1 MVRFLLSGIA
11 LFLTLNALSQ
21 QNISEARN
29 SVGENVTVSGIVTN
43 GGELGII
50 RYLQDETAGIAAY
63 GDAASTLQR
72 GDSVTIS
79 GTVKDYRNLLE
90 IDPIIS
96 VTVHSSGNQLPDPKI
111 ITADQIGEEYEAQ
124 IVQINNVEFVNPT
137 GSFEGDA
144 NYDLTDG
151 ENTFEIRINRNAE
164 SITDQ
169 QIPTGT
175 LNFIGLCSQFSYN
188 QNDVTTGY
196 QLLPRNMDDF
206 ILTSAVNII
215 SPVIVE
221 NITKSG
227 FTLSWRTDAEAIPEV
242 MYGTT
247 PNSSD
252 WRDITTGTTISS
264 NGEFIQEVTIAGREA
279 GSVIYAQPYS
289 YASADTAFAPLA
301 TYATESNSSGEI
313 KVYFNTDIDTTYAIH
328 QPARNIGGALD
339 DTLVA
344 YIDRAEESIDFAIYS
359 FSNIASASVPNAL
372 NRAKDRGLQ
381 IRVIACGTNQNQGL
395 NYLDQNI
402 PVLVAPDENERD
414 GIMHNK
420 FAVIDAESSNP
431 DKPIVWSGS
440 TNISYNQVVSDANNM
455 IFIQDQALARAYKIE
470 FEEMWGSNT
479 AQPNEEYSKF
489 GADKTDNTPHEFI
502 IGGNRVECYFS
513 PSDGTNQQLVN
524 AIHSADNNLNVGTM
538 LITRTDLALAISD
551 AKARG
556 VATNVLTEGD
566 ANTETVNSILSD
578 ALGSGSYVFDNVT
591 YGILH
596 HKYAV
601 IDNNKSAYDPLVI
614 TGSHNWSNSA
624 NEINDENTLIIHNE
638 DIANQYY
645 QNFTARFKA
654 NNGMLATNT
663 SLVKNQQETYF
674 YPNPARSKIKVV
686 SPEKIS
692 GIAIYNL
699 SGIKIMETEKGNSNT
714 FDVNISH
721 LNPGLYFLKVSVN
734 SGKESSHKIMV
745 IK

>member
-1 MVRFLLSGIA
+1 
-11 LFLTLNALSQ
+11 
-21 QNISEARN
+21 
-29 SVGENVTVSGIVTN
+29 
-43 GGELGII
+43 
-50 RYLQDETAGIAAY
+50 YLQDETGGIAAY
-63 GDAASTLQR
+63 GEAGSSLQP

-90 IDPIIS
+90 IDPVTS
-96 VTVHSSGNQLPDPKI
+96 VTVHSSGNTLPAPKI
-111 ITADQIGEEYEAQ
+111 LTAGQIGEEYEGQ
-124 IVQINNVEFVNPT
+124 LVQINSVEFVNPT

-164 SITDQ
+164 AIIDE
-169 QIPTGT
+169 QIPSGT
-175 LNFIGLCSQFSYN
+175 LNLIGLCSQFSYN

-206 ILTSAVNII
+206 ILTSAINII
-215 SPVIVE
+215 SPVTVK
-221 NITKSG
+221 NISKSG
-227 FTLSWRTDAEAIPEV
+227 FTLSWRTDAEATPEV

-247 PNSSD
+247 PNSND
-252 WRDITTGTTISS
+252 WRDITTGTKTTS
-264 NGEFIQEVTIAGREA
+264 NGEFIQEVIISGREA

-289 YASADTAFAPLA
+289 YASADTAFASMA
-301 TYATESNSSGEI
+301 TYATESNSTADM
-313 KVYFNTDIDTTYAIH
+313 KNYFNSEVDTTYSVYT
-328 QPARNIGGALD
+328 PAQDIGGALD

-344 YIDRAEESIDFAIYS
+344 YIDRAEESIDIAIYS
-359 FSNIASASVPNAL
+359 FYNISSASVPNAL
-372 NRAKDRGLQ
+372 NRAKNRGLQ
-381 IRVIACGTNQNQGL
+381 VRIIACGTNQNSGL
-395 NYLDQNI
+395 DYLNGDI
-402 PVLVAPDENERD
+402 PVLVAPDENNRD

-431 DKPIVWSGS
+431 DKPMVWTGS
-440 TNISYNQVVSDANNM
+440 TNISYNQIVADANNM

-470 FEEMWGSNT
+470 FEEMWGSQT
-479 AQPNEEYSKF
+479 EQPNEEFSRF
-489 GADKTDNTPHEFI
+489 GAEKTDNTPHEFI
-502 IGGNRVECYFS
+502 MGGNRVECYFS

-538 LITRTDLALAISD
+538 LITRTDLAQAISD

-578 ALGSGSYVFDNVT
+578 ELGSGSYVFDNVT

-601 IDNNKSAYDPLVI
+601 IDNNKSAFDPLVI

-645 QNFTARFKA
+645 QNFAARFKA
-654 NNGMLATNT
+654 NNGMLATPAST
-663 SLVKNQQETYF
+663 VENQQETYL
-674 YPNPARSKIKVV
+674 YPNPAWNKIKVV
-686 SPEKIS
+686 ASEKIS
-692 GIAIYNL
+692 GIKIYNL

-714 FDVNISH
+714 FDVNISD
-721 LNPGLYFLKVSVN
+721 LNPGLYFLIVNVN
-734 SGKESSHKIMV
+734 SGKESSHKISV

>member
-1 MVRFLLSGIA
+1 MVKYILSGIA
-11 LFLTLNALSQ
+11 LLFAFNALSQ
-21 QNISEARN
+21 QNISDARN
-29 SVGENVTVSGIVTN
+29 SVGDNVTVSGIVTN

-63 GDAASTLQR
+63 GNSVSNLKQ

-90 IDPIIS
+90 IDPVSS
-96 VTVHSSGNQLPDPKI
+96 VTVHSSGNQLPAPKI
-111 ITADQIGEEYEAQ
+111 ITIDQIGEEFEGQ
-124 IVQINNVEFVNPT
+124 LVQINDIEFVNPT

-144 NYDLTDG
+144 NYNLTDG

-164 SITDQ
+164 AIIDE

-175 LNFIGLCSQFSYN
+175 LNLTGLCSQFSYN

-196 QLLPRNMDDF
+196 QLLPRDMGDF
-206 ILTSAVNII
+206 ILTSAINII
-215 SPVIVE
+215 SPVTVE
-221 NITKSG
+221 NISKSG
-227 FTLSWRTDAEAIPEV
+227 FTLSWRTDTEATPEV
-242 MYGTT
+242 RYGTT
-247 PNSSD
+247 PNSND
-252 WRDITTGTTISS
+252 WQDITTGTTTAS
-264 NGEFIQEVTIAGREA
+264 NGEFIQKVTIAGREA
-279 GSVIYAQPYS
+279 GSIIYAQPYS
-289 YASADTAFAPLA
+289 YASADTAFVPMA
-301 TYATESNSSGEI
+301 TYATQSNSTGDI
-313 KVYFNTDIDTTYAIH
+313 KVYFNSDVDTTYSVYTLA
-328 QPARNIGGALD
+328 QNIGGALD

-381 IRVIACGTNQNQGL
+381 VRVIACGTKQNQGL
-395 NYLDQNI
+395 NYLDQDI
-402 PVLVAPDENERD
+402 PVLVAPNENERD

-420 FAVIDAESSNP
+420 FAAIDAESSNP
-431 DKPIVWSGS
+431 DKPVVWTGS
-440 TNISYNQVVSDANNM
+440 TNISYNQIVSDANDM

-470 FEEMWGSNT
+470 FEEMWGSQT
-479 AQPNEEYSKF
+479 QHPNEDYSLF

-524 AIHSADNNLNVGTM
+524 TIHSADNNLNVGTM
-538 LITRTDLALAISD
+538 LITRTDIALAISD

-578 ALGSGSYVFDNVT
+578 ALGNNSYVFDNIT
-591 YGILH
+591 YGIFH

-601 IDNNKSAYDPLVI
+601 VDNNKPEFDPLVI

-645 QNFTARFKA
+645 QNFAARFKA
-654 NNGMLATNT
+654 NNGMLATPAAIFE
-663 SLVKNQQETYF
+663 NQPETYF
-674 YPNPARSKIKVV
+674 YPNPAQNKIKVV
-686 SPEKIS
+686 AAEEISKIK
-692 GIAIYNL
+692 IFNL
-699 SGIKIMETEKGNSNT
+699 SGIKILEIESRNSRT
-714 FDVNISH
+714 FDVNINH
-721 LNPGLYFLKVSVN
+721 LDSGIYFLNVSMN